1 MRIISQDGT
10 CDFPYDSIALSTGYS
25 GDKTRWYIFAHY
37 FNCEQKPQII
47 ATYSSEKEIEKAM
60 EMVRAAYKNYVFSI
74 NLLSQEILQKYANSL
89 TREEFCESIV
99 NPYFRFPQDED
110 LEV

>member
-1 MRIISQDGT
+1 MEKQKEEDNKENADDNT
-10 CDFPYDSIALSTGYS
+10 KKVE
-25 GDKTRWYIFAHY
+25 DKDINIKREADEVVVY
-37 FNCEQKPQII
+37 Q
-47 ATYSSEKEIEKAM
+47 
-60 EMVRAAYKNYVFSI
+60 NYVFSI

-89 TREEFCESIV
+89 TGEEFCESIV